1 MNRSLLVVCAT
12 IVLFLFTFKAC
23 GDDKPFVNIKVIES
37 QIYGEIKT
45 FREANQLTGPFVQ
58 NYPMT
63 REAQL
68 FSAKMA
74 SGLNDVDTTGI
85 SVHWDIIKDKYWAG
99 YNHVTMVQSTTD
111 ATAAAIV
118 ENWTEDP
125 DDAQRLLGD
134 YTQCAVGVEYDSD
147 QVAYITVLMMKIDS

>member
-1 MNRSLLVVCAT
+1 MNRSLLAVSAAILCVMLT
-12 IVLFLFTFKAC
+12 LTAC
-23 GDDKPFVNIKVIES
+23 GDSEPFVNIKVIES
-37 QIYGEIKT
+37 RIYGEIKT
-45 FREANQLTGPFVQ
+45 FREANQSTGPFVQ
-58 NYPMT
+58 NYPMS

-74 SGLNDVDTTGI
+74 SGLNSVDTTGI
-85 SVHWDIIKDKYWAG
+85 YVHWDIIHDKFGG
-99 YNHVTMVQSTTD
+99 YNDMTLLQSTTD

-134 YTQCAVGVEYDSD
+134 YTQCAVGVEYDTN
-147 QVAYITVLMMKIDS
+147 QVAYVTVLLMKIDS

>member
-1 MNRSLLVVCAT
+1 MNRSLLVVSAT
-12 IVLFLFTFKAC
+12 IAFFLVTIKAC
-23 GDDKPFVNIKVIES
+23 KDDEPFVNIKVIES

-45 FREANQLTGPFVQ
+45 FREANQITGPFVQ

-74 SGLNDVDTTGI
+74 SGLNDVDTSGI
-85 SVHWDIIKDKYWAG
+85 YVHWDIIHDKFGG
-99 YNHVTMVQSTTD
+99 YNDMTLVQSSTD

-125 DDAQRLLGD
+125 DDAQRLLGE
-134 YTQCAVGVEYDSD
+134 YTQCAVGVEYDAD
-147 QVAYITVLMMKIDS
+147 QVAYVTVLMMKIDS

>member
-1 MNRSLLVVCAT
+1 MNRSLLVVSTVIAILMLT
-12 IVLFLFTFKAC
+12 STAC
-23 GDDKPFVNIKVIES
+23 GDDEPFVNIKVIES
-37 QIYGEIKT
+37 HIYGEIKT
-45 FREANQLTGPFVQ
+45 FREANQITGPFVQ

-74 SGLNDVDTTGI
+74 SGLNAVDTAGI
-85 SVHWDIIKDKYWAG
+85 SVHWDIIKDKYWTG

-118 ENWTEDP
+118 ENWSENP
-125 DDAQRLLGD
+125 DNAQRLLGD

-147 QVAYITVLMMKIDS
+147 QVAYVTVLLMKIDS